1 MSAFCRAALR
11 PRPEPLTAPG
21 YTLLELLIVL
31 AIIGLMVGMATPAF
45 LRMLDQQRRFTSLQE
60 IEQGLSLLAIDART
74 AGRDTVHRAS
84 GSEQVEESPPNWLSP
99 LADPVVA
106 PPFPAPQGWSVE
118 FEKDLW
124 IRSDGVCSGG
134 QVLVRQG
141 NEKPRRYNL
150 AAPFCNP
157 EIMP

>member
-1 MSAFCRAALR
+1 MSEYYRASLR
-11 PRPEPLTAPG
+11 RRINRLSAPG

-45 LRMLDQQRRFTSLQE
+45 LQMLDQQRRFTTIQE
-60 IEQGLSLLAIDART
+60 IEQGLSLLAIDARA
-74 AGRDTVHRAS
+74 AGRDTVYRA
-84 GSEQVEESPPNWLSP
+84 GKAGQADESAPNWLSP

-106 PPFPAPQGWSVE
+106 PPFPAPRGWSVE